1 MENIIDPDFRIPYAW
16 YPRTSDRIGWEV
28 QFHHPVK
35 MCPSKIK
42 IGKIAHREILF
53 EWLSSLE
60 VCLLFSRLVRIQINQ
75 LYSPFQVLLIVKI
88 NPSFC

>member
-16 YPRTSDRIGWEV
+16 YPRTSDRISWEV

-60 VCLLFSRLVRIQINQ
+60 VCLLFSRLVGIQINQ
-75 LYSPFQVLLIVKI
+75 LYSPFQVLLIEKI
-88 NPSFC
+88 IPSLC